1 MVRAGQHLA
10 DHDAVKPALYGLDLL
25 ETLDFESDVGQYPCD
40 FFGRKIGVEIAFK
53 PDVYKR
59 QAIKSGRNFFIYDDT
74 IYYLR
79 LKFEYKK
86 DRKSV
91 V

>member
-1 MVRAGQHLA
+1 MIQLIYIWMVRAGQHLA

-53 PDVYKR
+53 PV
-59 QAIKSGRNFFIYDDT
+59 IRNIHN
-74 IYYLR
+74 
-79 LKFEYKK
+79 
-86 DRKSV
+86 
-91 V
+91 